1 VKVELPMPSPGA
13 ETSALDEDEPKFDQ
27 FEKLEEPEDF
37 KGISPRR

>member
-1 VKVELPMPSPGA
+1 MKVELPMPSPGA
-13 ETSALDEDEPKFDQ
+13 ETSALDEPKFDQ